1 MIFSDPPSY
10 TIALLSPTSAE
21 SRWPSVHRS
30 DWSSPP
36 YDISSIPLRHDS
48 PPVPHLNKVQVAL
61 SQQELLIFIR
71 RLLARFPSIK
81 AISSMETSSTS
92 LQLNYVSNKCLRP
105 HTILTECLNKSL
117 KQEMVARVNP
127 FRALYRCDPRL
138 LQESSIHVHSCAAN
152 MDCATWGFY
161 LQQRL
166 PLLRLAIV
174 FVLVLVM
181 FLFMPLNLLFL
192 SGGKC
197 GVHVF
202 PHF

>member
-1 MIFSDPPSY
+1 MALSPQERLIFCRHMIFSWSRSD
-10 TIALLSPTSAE
+10 TILLLSPTSAE

-127 FRALYRCDPRL
+127 FRALYRCDP
-138 LQESSIHVHSCAAN
+138 SF
-152 MDCATWGFY
+152 DK
-161 LQQRL
+161 
-166 PLLRLAIV
+166 PLFLFL
-174 FVLVLVM
+174 
-181 FLFMPLNLLFL
+181 FLFMFL
-192 SGGKC
+192 SC
-197 GVHVF
+197 SCSYLSISCF
-202 PHF
+202 S